1 MLKGN
6 DFPEQPNAGDQ
17 NMTFFLDRLTSL
29 FRTKPRLKP
38 AELQAAFRAHYK
50 DFRALLTANNNALEL
65 MAEMEQAL
73 TAGRSFGMAFVR
85 GNCTALSVN
94 IYKMIHHL
102 TRLAD
107 GRYSELDQPFRAI
120 TKQLEQVI
128 ALRSP
133 SAEGALILT
142 MAEVDASAVDQVGE
156 KMANL
161 GEVRNRLGLRT
172 PDGFVITATA
182 SRHFIEADALQVEIN
197 RRLKGLNLDNLEE
210 LYTVSAGIQN
220 LISNAPLSPE
230 LEEAILAH
238 HQQLATSSEEELLVA
253 LRSSALGEDSSNVS
267 FAGQYRTQ
275 LNVSREFVVQTYKEI
290 VASKYKSQA
299 IVYRQQRG
307 YRNLDVHMCVGCLRM
322 VDGAI
327 SGVLYSRAPDDPRSP
342 YVIIQAAPGLAA
354 TVVDGSGATEQFRV
368 SRTPPHPILHRQ
380 SAEEL
385 SHSPLA
391 LTELQAAELAA
402 TGVRLEEHFG
412 TPQDIEWSI
421 DRCGL
426 LYILQSRPLGRP
438 ASEGGQDNSSIS
450 SHTVPQ
456 IRVSIVGRSVRQRG
470 LPAMQQVCGQAD
482 DKGDAV
488 PCDPL
493 TLLSGGVCA
502 SQGVGCGPVFMVR
515 SNLDLLRFPKGAVLV
530 IETPYPDWAS
540 LLNRAVAVVS
550 ETGQPA
556 AHLATVAREFGVPA
570 IFGMKQAL
578 ATLENNSLVTV
589 DATGGKVYAGRIESL
604 LALAPPKPNLMAGSP
619 VYKVLTQALA
629 HITPLNLTDP
639 ASPFFRPDGCKTLH
653 DLTRFCHEKAVVE
666 MFTFGERY
674 GFDDKAAKQLVVD
687 APSQWWVIDLDDGFT
702 PDFDP
707 ESRYIDLNHITS
719 APMQAIWQGMTA
731 FPWAGPPPVS
741 LGGFGSIIFQ
751 STRNPNLD
759 PAVRSAMA
767 AKNYFLISKNFCNL
781 SVRLGYHFALV
792 EANLGKYLTEN
803 YVSFQFKGGAA
814 DQDRRLLR
822 IQLISEILS
831 EFGFR
836 VEQKVDAMTARIEK
850 KPGPYL
856 LERLKVLGYLLIH
869 TRQIDMIMADQ
880 DMAASYHQKI
890 MADLRTLMDKTTPEA

>member
-1 MLKGN
+1 MSPL
-6 DFPEQPNAGDQ
+6 F
-17 NMTFFLDRLTSL
+17 DRLTSL
-29 FRTKPRLKP
+29 FRSTPRLKP
-38 AELQAAFRAHYK
+38 EELQAAFRGHYK
-50 DFRALLTANNNALEL
+50 EFRALLTANNNALEL

-73 TAGRSFGMAFVR
+73 SAGRSFGMAFVR

-107 GRYSELDQPFRAI
+107 GRYGELDQPFRAI
-120 TKQLEQVI
+120 TKQLEEVI
-128 ALRSP
+128 AGRHIS
-133 SAEGALILT
+133 SEGAFILP

-161 GEVRNRLGLRT
+161 GEVRNRIGLRT

-182 SRHFIEADALQVEIN
+182 ARQFIEANDLQVEIN
-197 RRLKGLNLDNLEE
+197 RRLKGVDLDNLEE

-220 LISNAPLSPE
+220 LISNAVLPAE
-230 LEEAILAH
+230 LEEAILSH
-238 HQQLATSSEEELLVA
+238 HQQLTTGTEAELLVA
-253 LRSSALGEDSSNVS
+253 LRSSALGEDSSNLS

-275 LNVSREFVVQTYKEI
+275 LNVSREFVAQAYKEI
-290 VASKYKSQA
+290 VAGKYKSQA

-307 YRNLDVHMCVGCLRM
+307 YRNQDVQMCVGCLRM
-322 VDGAI
+322 VDAAI

-342 YVIIQAAPGLAA
+342 FVVIQAAPGLAS
-354 TVVDGSGATEQFRV
+354 TVVDGSGITEQFRV
-368 SRTPPHPILHRQ
+368 SRTAPHPILHRQ
-380 SAEEL
+380 GAADQSQTLDE
-385 SHSPLA
+385 S
-391 LTELQAAELAA
+391 QAGELAA

-412 TPQDIEWSI
+412 APQDIEWSI
-421 DRCGL
+421 DRSGQ
-426 LYILQSRPLGRP
+426 LYILQSRPLGHSVP
-438 ASEGGQDNSSIS
+438 AEGQEPFELNPTPDD
-450 SHTVPQ
+450 
-456 IRVSIVGRSVRQRG
+456 
-470 LPAMQQVCGQAD
+470 LPAPV
-482 DKGDAV
+482 
-488 PCDPL
+488 L
-493 TLLSGGVCA
+493 TGGVCA
-502 SQGVGCGPVFMVR
+502 SQGIACGPVFTVR
-515 SNLDLLRFPKGAVLV
+515 SSLDLLRFPKGAVLV

-556 AHLATVAREFGVPA
+556 AHLATVAREFGIPA
-570 IFGMKQAL
+570 IFGMKQTL
-578 ATLENNSLVTV
+578 ATLTNNKLITV
-589 DATGGKVYAGRIESL
+589 DATASKVYEGRVKPL

-619 VYKVLTQALA
+619 VYKILTEALV

-639 ASPFFRPDGCKTLH
+639 TSPFFRPEGCQTLH

-707 ESRYIDLNHITS
+707 ESRYVDLTHITS
-719 APMQAIWQGMTA
+719 VPMQAIWQGMTA

-741 LGGFGSIIFQ
+741 LGGLGSIIFQ
-751 STRNPNLD
+751 STRNPSLD

-767 AKNYFLISKNFCNL
+767 AKNYFLISRNFCNL

-792 EANLGKYLTEN
+792 EANLGEFLTEN

-814 DQDRRLLR
+814 DENRRLLR
-822 IQLISEILS
+822 IRLINEILS
-831 EFGFR
+831 DFGFR

-850 KPGPYL
+850 KPAPYL
-856 LERLKVLGYLLIH
+856 LERLRILGYLLIH
-869 TRQIDMIMADQ
+869 TRQIDMVMADQ
-880 DMAASYHQKI
+880 GMAANYREKI
-890 MADLRTLMDKTTPEA
+890 MADLHTLLDSPTEG

>member
-1 MLKGN
+1 
-6 DFPEQPNAGDQ
+6 
-17 NMTFFLDRLTSL
+17 MTFFLDRLTSL
-29 FRTKPRLKP
+29 FRSKPRLKP
-38 AELQAAFRAHYK
+38 AELQAAFRTHYK
-50 DFRALLTANNNALEL
+50 EFRSLLTANNNALEL

-73 TAGRSFGMAFVR
+73 GAGRPFGMAFVR

-94 IYKMIHHL
+94 IYKMIQHL

-107 GRYSELDQPFRAI
+107 GRYAEMDQPFRHI
-120 TKQLEQVI
+120 TRQLEQII
-128 ALRSP
+128 AGRP
-133 SAEGALILT
+133 AGTEGAIILP
-142 MAEVDASAVDQVGE
+142 MAEVDASMVDQVGE

-161 GEVRNRLGLRT
+161 GEVRNRVGLRT

-182 SRHFIEADALQVEIN
+182 ARRFIEANDLQVEIN
-197 RRLKGLNLDNLEE
+197 RRLKGLDLDNLEE
-210 LYTVSAGIQN
+210 LYTVSAGIQS
-220 LISNAPLSPE
+220 LISKAPLPAE

-238 HQQLATSSEEELLVA
+238 HRQLAGDPEAELLVA

-275 LNVSREFVVQTYKEI
+275 LNVSREFVGQAYKEI
-290 VASKYKSQA
+290 VAGKYKSQA

-307 YRNLDVHMCVGCLRM
+307 YRHQDVHMCVGCLRM

-327 SGVLYSRAPDDPRSP
+327 SGVLYSRASDDPRSP
-342 YVIIQAAPGLAA
+342 FVIIQAAPGLAGP
-354 TVVDGSGATEQFRV
+354 VVDGSGATDQFRV
-368 SRTPPHPILHRQ
+368 SRTSPHPILHRQ
-380 SAEEL
+380 AAAGEIPDARLTL
-385 SHSPLA
+385 SDA
-391 LTELQAAELAA
+391 QAGELAA
-402 TGVRLEEHFG
+402 IGVRLEEHFG

-421 DRCGL
+421 DRSGL
-426 LYILQSRPLGRP
+426 LYILQSRPLGHSV
-438 ASEGGQDNSSIS
+438 SEKLQET
-450 SHTVPQ
+450 TVPHATPNE
-456 IRVSIVGRSVRQRG
+456 
-470 LPAMQQVCGQAD
+470 LPE
-482 DKGDAV
+482 
-488 PCDPL
+488 PL
-493 TLLSGGVCA
+493 LAGGMCA
-502 SQGVGCGPVFMVR
+502 SQGVGCGPVFTVR
-515 SNLDLLRFPKGAVLV
+515 SSLDLLRFPKGAVLV

-556 AHLATVAREFGVPA
+556 AHLATVAREFGIPA

-578 ATLENNSLVTV
+578 ATLSNNSLITV
-589 DATGGKVYAGRIESL
+589 DATGGKVYAGRVEPL
-604 LALAPPKPNLMAGSP
+604 LALAAPKPNLMAGSP
-619 VYKVLTQALA
+619 VYKILTEALI

-639 ASPFFRPDGCKTLH
+639 TSPFFRPDGCKTLH

-707 ESRYIDLNHITS
+707 ESRYVALTHITS

-767 AKNYFLISKNFCNL
+767 SKNYFLISKNFCNL

-792 EANLGKYLTEN
+792 EANLGEFLTEN

-814 DQDRRLLR
+814 DENRRLLR
-822 IQLISEILS
+822 IRLISEILS
-831 EFGFR
+831 AFGFR

-850 KPGPYL
+850 KTGSYL
-856 LERLKVLGYLLIH
+856 LERLRVLGYLLIH
-869 TRQIDMIMADQ
+869 TRQIDMVMADEG
-880 DMAASYHQKI
+880 MAANYREKI
-890 MADLRTLMDKTTPEA
+890 MADLHTLMDTPTEG